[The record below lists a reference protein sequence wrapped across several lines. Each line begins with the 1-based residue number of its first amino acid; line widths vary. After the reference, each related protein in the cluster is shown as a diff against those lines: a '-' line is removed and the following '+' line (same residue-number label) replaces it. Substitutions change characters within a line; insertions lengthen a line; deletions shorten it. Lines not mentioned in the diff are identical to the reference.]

1 MVDNPLSPNPEGP
14 VVVIGGAG
22 VDIVGKLRADLRME
36 SSTPALIRSSF
47 GGVARNVAENLAR
60 LGEEVN
66 LISVVGEDEPG
77 DRLLQTLLEAGVNTD
92 AVLRTSNFPT
102 GVYLG
107 VVNTS
112 GALQFALDD
121 MRLIAAI
128 TPAYIRKHEDLIRQA
143 SILFID
149 ANLSK
154 EVLRTVMSLARR
166 FKLPVCADPTSA
178 ALADRLKTY
187 LNRLYLI
194 TPNGAE
200 ASIYCDPDLKINT
213 RHQALEAAKHLV
225 SQGVGIAII
234 TLAEQ
239 GLCYAT
245 SETNGYIPA
254 IRTDIIDPTGA
265 GDALSAAVIFAL
277 LNGISVDDAVRL
289 GVSAASLTLCY
300 RGAVVPDLS
309 LEKLYDQLVI

>member
-1 MVDNPLSPNPEGP
+1 MVDNPLSLDAQGP
-14 VVVIGGAG
+14 VLVIGGSG
-22 VDIVGKLRADLRME
+22 VDIVGKLRAELRME

-60 LGEEVN
+60 LGEEVT

-77 DRLLQTLLEAGVNTD
+77 DRLLHALSESGINTD
-92 AVLRTSNFPT
+92 AILRTSKYPT
-102 GVYLG
+102 GAYLG
-107 VVNTS
+107 VVNAA
-112 GALQFALDD
+112 GVLQFALDD
-121 MRLIAAI
+121 MRLIASI
-128 TPAYIRKHEDLIRQA
+128 TPAYIRQHEDLFRQA
-143 SILFID
+143 SVLFID

-154 EVLRTVMSLARR
+154 DVLRTVMSLARR
-166 FKLPVCADPTSA
+166 AKLPVCADPTSSS
-178 ALADRLKTY
+178 LASRLKNY
-187 LNRLYLI
+187 LNRLFLI

-200 ASIYCDPDLKINT
+200 ASVFCDPNLQIKN
-213 RHQALEAAKHLV
+213 RRQALEAAKHLV
-225 SQGVGIAII
+225 SQGVEIAII

-245 SETNGYIPA
+245 SETNGFIPA

-277 LNGISVDDAVRL
+277 LNGIPLDDAVRL
-289 GVSAASLTLCY
+289 GVSAASITLRY